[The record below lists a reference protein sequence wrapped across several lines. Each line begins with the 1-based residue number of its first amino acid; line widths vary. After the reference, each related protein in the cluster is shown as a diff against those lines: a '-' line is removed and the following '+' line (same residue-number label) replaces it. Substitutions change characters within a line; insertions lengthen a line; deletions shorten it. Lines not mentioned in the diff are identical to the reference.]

1 MKKTKSLSLLL
12 LVVMVVATTIRL
24 PEELLVAGAQRIL
37 MAEKI
42 AGEEVEADVN
52 NHHSI
57 PRGSWESNDTIHA
70 P

>member
-42 AGEEVEADVN
+42 AGEEVEAV
-52 NHHSI
+52 
-57 PRGSWESNDTIHA
+57 RE
-70 P
+70 